1 MPETINELIL
11 RLKNLRVQ
19 EDKVIQQIERAVQE
33 VRADTKHLRKPEP
46 PSQPISEE
54 QKQRPAF
61 KQGDRVVR
69 IKNRVTSSIFNRR
82 ASSADKRATVTR
94 VQLDKKGKIEKV
106 FITTDSDLATH
117 RLPKHLTRLE

>member
-1 MPETINELIL
+1 MPETIDELII

-19 EDKVIQQIERAVQE
+19 EERVIQQIERAVQE
-33 VRADTKHLRKPEP
+33 VRADTKPEP

-61 KQGDRVVR
+61 KQGDRVR

-94 VQLDKKGKIEKV
+94 VRLDEKGKIEKV

>member
-1 MPETINELIL
+1 MPETIDELII

-19 EDKVIQQIERAVQE
+19 EERVIQQIERAVQE
-33 VRADTKHLRKPEP
+33 VRADTKHQGKPEP
-46 PSQPISEE
+46 TSQPISEE
-54 QKQRPAF
+54 QKQRPVF
-61 KQGDRVVR
+61 KQGDRVR

-94 VQLDKKGKIEKV
+94 VRLDEKGKIEKV

-117 RLPKHLTRLE
+117 RLPKYLTRLE

>member
-1 MPETINELIL
+1 MPETIDELII

-19 EDKVIQQIERAVQE
+19 EERVIQQIERAVQE
-33 VRADTKHLRKPEP
+33 VRTDTKHQGKPEP
-46 PSQPISEE
+46 TSQPISEE

-61 KQGDRVVR
+61 KQGDRVR

-94 VQLDKKGKIEKV
+94 VRLDEKGKIEKV

>member
-1 MPETINELIL
+1 MPETIDELII

-33 VRADTKHLRKPEP
+33 VRADTKPEP

-54 QKQRPAF
+54 QKHRPAF
-61 KQGDRVVR
+61 KQGDRVR

-94 VQLDKKGKIEKV
+94 VRLDEKGKIEKV